1 MTYLKRNKNKTL
13 FALALLGANVSPS
26 MATAAMPVAMV
37 QQQNACKGVG
47 LDTNGEPIIGASI
60 TVTVNGQKKGGI
72 TDLNGNFDIAGV
84 KPGSTLTVSYIGYT
98 TQRVVWNG
106 KSLTVNLHEDS
117 GTLDDVVVVGYGSQ
131 KKVNLT
137 GAVSV
142 VNSKTLE
149 ARAVTSVAQALQG
162 AVPGLNFNVGNAGGA
177 LNGKFSMNIRG
188 TGTIGGGSNA
198 APLVLIDGSE
208 GDLYSIAPNDIE
220 SISVLKDASSSAIYG
235 SRAAFGV
242 ILVTTKSGRDGRMS
256 VSYNGNM
263 RFSTATQVPEMPNSY
278 DFARY
283 WNDAATNNGEALP
296 FSNDMLE
303 KIKNNIN
310 GTPKPGDEVPTTWR
324 GYAANEPWGMYNSS
338 WANTDWFK
346 EMYRKGVPS
355 QEHNI
360 ALSGGSKT
368 GSRLPIIINGA
379 VRTIIVPVT

>member
-13 FALALLGANVSPS
+13 FALALLGASVSPS

-37 QQQNACKGVG
+37 QQQNACKGVV

-84 KPGSTLTVSYIGYT
+84 KLGSTLTVSYIGYT

-106 KSLTVNLHEDS
+106 KNLTVNLHEDA

-188 TGTIGGGSNA
+188 TGTIG
-198 APLVLIDGSE
+198 VL
-208 GDLYSIAPNDIE
+208 N
-220 SISVLKDASSSAIYG
+220 
-235 SRAAFGV
+235 
-242 ILVTTKSGRDGRMS
+242 
-256 VSYNGNM
+256 
-263 RFSTATQVPEMPNSY
+263 
-278 DFARY
+278 
-283 WNDAATNNGEALP
+283 
-296 FSNDMLE
+296 
-303 KIKNNIN
+303 
-310 GTPKPGDEVPTTWR
+310 
-324 GYAANEPWGMYNSS
+324 GYASARD
-338 WANTDWFK
+338 A
-346 EMYRKGVPS
+346 
-355 QEHNI
+355 Q
-360 ALSGGSKT
+360 LL
-368 GSRLPIIINGA
+368 RLCTLLE
-379 VRTIIVPVT
+379 RCCHQQW